1 MADYLWLVTDNYMSM
16 DPEGGRDT
24 NDSNSNGLYNS
35 SWMIP
40 SSQYENLDKADKK
53 KFLKLRFFFQDG
65 IKDPTGREVYLIDV
79 EDDIAEVYAYQ
90 GSKDLGFTFEIGPGN
105 SYLNYYGVDED
116 FTTWKEMKENV
127 EIQRNAGEP
136 PAGTFTVEKFVTEPA
151 DIKKLWEKLKK
162 SEKQMKEPYGAE
174 TNFSAEGVEHK
185 FALIA
190 KYPDSEV
197 TEATW
202 EKTPEGMETIE
213 KTHVTLVG
221 GKALKEF
228 KKQLK
233 VGTKEVIAAMPEP
246 PTPELGQTGV
256 AKRTMGDGEIRETYF
271 MEIGNQEDFQDYA
284 DKLCDA
290 LGIANPEPNRYFH
303 VSVANNHGGNP
314 FKSVGDIT
322 ESDLHGFAAEDVP
335 LGYYA
340 TLAADGETIVV
351 QPDKWLAETFGLA
364 APLDAYSYAYGDGF
378 RDGTKIDGVYAPRLE
393 AGKER
398 DLFRDSYKYKARRA
412 EEETQ

>member
-105 SYLNYYGVDED
+105 SYLNYYGVDGD
-116 FTTWKEMKENV
+116 FTTWKEMKEN
-127 EIQRNAGEP
+127 
-136 PAGTFTVEKFVTEPA
+136 FVTDNQELK
-151 DIKKLWEKLKK
+151 DLWAALKK
-162 SEKQMKEPYGAE
+162 SEREMGEPKNAE

-290 LGIANPEPNRYFH
+290 LGIANPEPDRF
-303 VSVANNHGGNP
+303 
-314 FKSVGDIT
+314 FLRI
-322 ESDLHGFAAEDVP
+322 
-335 LGYYA
+335 
-340 TLAADGETIVV
+340 
-351 QPDKWLAETFGLA
+351 
-364 APLDAYSYAYGDGF
+364 
-378 RDGTKIDGVYAPRLE
+378 R
-393 AGKER
+393 
-398 DLFRDSYKYKARRA
+398 
-412 EEETQ
+412 